1 MSFRQSG
8 GQGGCPAPV
17 QSRGPECVDGVD
29 VVNVITTAAR
39 PVLLGE
45 WLSAGAHVNASG
57 NNHWMKQ
64 EVDSEVVRRAS
75 VLVADDVDDARIE
88 CGDLVEPIDR
98 GITTWNHVR
107 NLSDVVTGQVA
118 GRASDDDVTLF
129 ESQGLAI
136 EDIAVGIRVSHAA
149 REVASVL
156 GVAADEGAAIL
167 AAGALAVAAA
177 SGKEALGLSG
187 GRCLA
192 RWRRSRKANPPSMD
206 YWTTRL
212 GNSQTIGQRK
222 CHPIAP
228 STYSRTYPLSSP
240 VRTHGRTR
248 FPGFAISVDIVR
260 WPVFAAYPI
269 DYDDNRLLVLYR
281 IPRS

>member
-1 MSFRQSG
+1 MS
-8 GQGGCPAPV
+8 
-17 QSRGPECVDGVD
+17 GPECVDGAD

-75 VLVADDVDDARIE
+75 VLVAADVGQAKIE

-98 GITTWNHVR
+98 GIITWNHVR

-129 ESQGLAI
+129 ESLGLAI

-156 GVAADEGAAIL
+156 GVAADEAAAIL

-177 SGKEALGLSG
+177 SGREALGLSG

-192 RWRRSRKANPPSMD
+192 RWRRSRKANPPSID

-248 FPGFAISVDIVR
+248 FRALPFRLTSSVG
-260 WPVFAAYPI
+260 PVFAAFPR
-269 DYDDNRLLVLYR
+269 DYDGNRLPVNYIGFLGLDKVRLPTR
-281 IPRS
+281 IT